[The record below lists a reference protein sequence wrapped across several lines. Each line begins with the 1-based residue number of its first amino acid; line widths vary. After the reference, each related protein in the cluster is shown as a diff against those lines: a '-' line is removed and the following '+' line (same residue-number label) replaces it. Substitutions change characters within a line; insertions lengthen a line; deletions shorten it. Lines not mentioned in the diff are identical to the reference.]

1 MEEMQYMARFLKTL
15 LLTDGAIWHCR
26 EAAPWGELPLQY
38 GSTAALWPL
47 DKNSFSLD
55 RAINNH

>member
-1 MEEMQYMARFLKTL
+1 MVPFDIAEKL
-15 LLTDGAIWHCR
+15 HH
-26 EAAPWGELPLQY
+26 GESFHLQY